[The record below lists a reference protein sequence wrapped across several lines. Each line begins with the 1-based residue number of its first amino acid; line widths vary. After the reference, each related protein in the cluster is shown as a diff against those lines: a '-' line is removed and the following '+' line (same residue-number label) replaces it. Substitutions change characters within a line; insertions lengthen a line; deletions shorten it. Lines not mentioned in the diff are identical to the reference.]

1 MNSNTIYG
9 GGTTI
14 TDSVELV
21 NLNKRA
27 GYNWLQLY
35 YNIHSYASS
44 PSSKYFSGGVY
55 YIWYGNSY
63 FGWYGSGISVYLS
76 IYVPS
81 SIAVGGNIYM
91 TSSKKVKKI

>member
-1 MNSNTIYG
+1 MNTNEFKNCSKVTTTSTYLITIYPK
-9 GGTTI
+9 
-14 TDSVELV
+14 S
-21 NLNKRA
+21 
-27 GYNWLQLY
+27 GYSWVYPVCNM
-35 YNIHSYASS
+35 
-44 PSSKYFSGGVY
+44 YFSSANPVYHLLSGGIY

-63 FGWYGSGISVYLS
+63 FGYYGSGISVYLS